1 MPYTLLYDGVV
12 REFDFYAP
20 PGWQHWV
27 GEAWKQGRRGL
38 PLVVALHGGGQDPLV
53 FQEDWF
59 FPRVWKL
66 GLDDAG
72 NPGEA
77 VIPGTNRFLDNQ
89 FFVLYPYG
97 QGWMTKSLYELAYGL
112 VEPPAIPKL
121 PSILQLPVDPDLPKK
136 LADFEGWLNL
146 LASSMDSLHGADLRS
161 VYRDSRTMRA
171 FDPGF
176 GGSGPLVDDVGFIK
190 AAQAAMDDKLRQQ
203 IGEAAADLPDDF
215 PLEVSAAKL
224 PNGEVVTQAFSS
236 ISPFDPNRRFLF
248 GYSNGAMLAH
258 RLVSQMTDH
267 WAALWAMS
275 GTCGG
280 KTTFKAT
287 PDSDHAVNLPQD
299 GRYAVSFF
307 AHHGDLD
314 ITVPPGDWGADDFDY
329 QAPKFNDESYLI
341 NAVAGFPNAL
351 DYRPGYLPLSQA
363 SRGYRKYNHVK
374 GQSPFRDRDGLDG
387 PASAR
392 SKSWPDGENPDDHN
406 PTVVVYRD
414 SQMSHTNFT
423 QDKDKRYFFEK
434 DVWRF
439 FNRHTRTFR
448 VSSQPALA
456 DIPVL
461 TE

>member
-1 MPYTLLYDGVV
+1 MPYTLLHDGVV

-38 PLVVALHGGGQDPLV
+38 PLVVALHGGGEDPLV
-53 FQEDWF
+53 FQEDWC
-59 FPRVWKL
+59 FPRVWQL
-66 GLDDAG
+66 GLDSAG

-77 VIPGTNRFLDNQ
+77 VTPGDNRSLDNQ

-97 QGWMTKSLYELAYGL
+97 HGWMTKSLFDLAYGL
-112 VEPPAIPKL
+112 VEPPAIPAL
-121 PSILQLPVDPDLPKK
+121 PSIPQLPVDPELPKE
-136 LADFEGWLNL
+136 LAQLEDWLNL
-146 LASSMDSLHGADLRS
+146 LASSLNSLHGANLRS
-161 VYRDSRTMRA
+161 VYRDTRTMRA

-190 AAQAAMDDKLRQQ
+190 AAQAAMDDKLRLEL
-203 IGEAAADLPDDF
+203 GDVPTGLPDDF
-215 PLEVSAAKL
+215 PMEFTAAQL
-224 PNGEVVTQAFSS
+224 PTGEVVTQAISS
-236 ISPFDPNRRFLF
+236 IGLFDPNRRFLF

-258 RLVSQMTDH
+258 RLVSQMPDH

-280 KTTFKAT
+280 KTTYKAT
-287 PDSDHAVNLPQD
+287 PDNDGVVNLPQD
-299 GRYAVSFF
+299 GRYAVSLF

-314 ITVPPGDWGADDFDY
+314 ITVPPGDWGADDY
-329 QAPKFNDESYLI
+329 QAPQCPDPSYLI
-341 NAVAGFPNAL
+341 SAFAGFPSAL

-363 SRGYRKYNHVK
+363 SSGYRTYNQLK
-374 GQSPFRDRDGLDG
+374 GPSPFRHRVGRDGA
-387 PASAR
+387 ASAQ

-414 SQMSHTNFT
+414 SGMTHTNFT

-448 VSSQPALA
+448 TSFQPAPTN
-456 DIPVL
+456 IPVL
-461 TE
+461 AK